1 MNVAT
6 KAQIRDKVLR
16 KLKILRFGQAAFVED
31 ATIVE
36 DAYDELHAQ
45 LSEDNVIT
53 WGSTDDIPDEAV
65 ASIVKIVAYEVGDVF
80 LGATEE
86 VRYNRL
92 RAEAYG
98 LDGNSGA
105 FGVLKS
111 LASIDYVPTQT
122 EATYY

>member
-1 MNVAT
+1 MAT
-6 KAQIRDKVLR
+6 KAQLRDKVLR
-16 KLKILRFGQAAFVED
+16 KLKVLAAGQSAPPDD

-45 LSEDNVIT
+45 LTEDNVIT

-65 ASIVKIVAYEVGDVF
+65 RSMVKLVSFEVADTF
-80 LGATEE
+80 LGARDEA
-86 VRYNRL
+86 RYNRI

-105 FGVLKS
+105 FGVLRS
-111 LASIDYVPTQT
+111 LAAIDYVPTQT